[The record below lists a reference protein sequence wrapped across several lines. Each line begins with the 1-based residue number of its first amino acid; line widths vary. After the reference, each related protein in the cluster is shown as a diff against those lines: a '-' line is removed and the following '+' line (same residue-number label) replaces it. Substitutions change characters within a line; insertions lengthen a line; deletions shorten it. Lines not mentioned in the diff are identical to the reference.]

1 MSLPDGYRVQEPRKS
16 CGNCRYRQY
25 DDVCA
30 GDKSDRLQWGNALW
44 GNALKFKE
52 WFKRNKIHV
61 DGICPKHEDKKDA

>member
-1 MSLPDGYRVQEPRKS
+1 
-16 CGNCRYRQY
+16 
-25 DDVCA
+25 VCA